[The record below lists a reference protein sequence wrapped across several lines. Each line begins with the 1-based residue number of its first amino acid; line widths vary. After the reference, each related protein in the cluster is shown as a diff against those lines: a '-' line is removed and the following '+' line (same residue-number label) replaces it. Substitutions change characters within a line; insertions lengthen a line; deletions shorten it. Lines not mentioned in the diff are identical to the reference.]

1 MTELSF
7 QRRVLDNG
15 LTLLFHANSSVPLLS
30 LCTFFLAGK
39 DQNPM
44 DSPGLSSLTARLLDE
59 GTEHFEEEQ
68 ISQTLEGIGAELT
81 TFGERELSG
90 ACLSLQSGDLHIGIE
105 LLADMLRRPTFPSER
120 IELERHQIANHIQA
134 NKQ

>member
-30 LCTFFLAGK
+30 LCAFFLAGK

-59 GTEHFEEEQ
+59 GTEHYEEEQ
-68 ISQTLEGIGAELT
+68 IS
-81 TFGERELSG
+81 
-90 ACLSLQSGDLHIGIE
+90 
-105 LLADMLRRPTFPSER
+105 
-120 IELERHQIANHIQA
+120 
-134 NKQ
+134 